1 MKYIGLDAH
10 PATFTLAV
18 VDEEGN
24 LINHVKR
31 STSGKNL
38 IEVVSQVTGPKQ
50 LAVEESTLAQW
61 ISITLEPYV
70 ADLTVCDPRQNRW
83 IAEADYG
90 DDRTSAVKLA
100 QLLRGGYLKAI
111 RHPDRQMAELRRMF
125 LHYYDLNHQ
134 ITRFKNKVKAFFR
147 QAGVHVT
154 GSGVYSREER
164 NKWLTHLKDWGG
176 LLRRASDCLTVVD
189 LLEDMKSCV
198 RNRMAQAAR
207 NADGQ
212 SYRILRSVPGI
223 GPVLATGYMGIV
235 ITPERFSRKNKLWS
249 YAGFGNTQHE
259 SGGTVSTED
268 TSNEGNKVLKWVVT
282 QHYQAAIRTSWDGS
296 PCRFARKSSQLQQK
310 GLDQKARRRSI
321 CRTLLSVVRGV
332 WRKGEPY
339 REGQR

>member
-18 VDEEGN
+18 VNEDGN

-61 ISITLEPYV
+61 INTILEPYV
-70 ADLTVCDPRQNRW
+70 MDLTVCDPRQNRW
-83 IAEADYG
+83 IAEADHA
-90 DDRTSAVKLA
+90 DDKTSAAKLA

-111 RHPDRQMAELRRMF
+111 RHPDRKMAELRRMF

-147 QAGVHVT
+147 QAGVHP
-154 GSGVYSREER
+154 SGNAVYRNEER
-164 NKWLTHLKDWGG
+164 GEWLNHLKNWRG
-176 LLRRASDCLTVVD
+176 LLHRTSDCLTVVD
-189 LLEDMKSCV
+189 LLEEMKSGI
-198 RNRMAQAAR
+198 RNKMSQAAR
-207 NADGQ
+207 KADRS
-212 SYRILRSVPGI
+212 SYRILRSVPGV
-223 GPVLATGYMGIV
+223 GPVVATGYMAIIV
-235 ITPERFSRKNKLWS
+235 TPERFSRKNKLWS

-259 SGGTVSTED
+259 SGETVSTEG

-282 QHYQAAIRTSWDGS
+282 QHYQAAIRTSWEGS